1 MSEPRPATA
10 ADLDALLNLEKACFS
25 KPWTKAQLASL
36 VEDYPVL
43 APCRE
48 FALLIELAQQPAA
61 YIGWQIV
68 FDEATLLS
76 IAVHPD
82 FQRRGLATKLL
93 YASLEQLRKYEVKRL
108 LLEVSEHNTSAQA
121 FYIKEGF
128 QMDGVRK
135 DYYGKAEAAW
145 LMSRELV

>member
-43 APCRE
+43 SPCRE
-48 FALLIELAQQPAA
+48 FALLIEFAQQPAA

-68 FDEATLLS
+68 LDEATLLS

-93 YASLEQLRKYEVKRL
+93 HASLEQLRKYEVKRL

-121 FYIKEGF
+121 LYIKEGF